1 MQDEV
6 KVSQAD
12 REAYLSMNTLLQKYR
27 DDVMAGEWDSAN
39 GMHALARHRQQA
51 ERAFEERERKLREAV
66 NELLAAQD
74 AIDNWSAHTEGQEWC
89 EALFRRQRAFL
100 AVSQA
105 LKETPDAQ

>member
-39 GMHALARHRQQA
+39 GMQALARHRHQA
-51 ERAFEERERKLREAV
+51 ERAFEERERELREA
-66 NELLAAQD
+66 LKPFSRGHLAD
-74 AIDNWSAHTEGQEWC
+74 VTLKDY
-89 EALFRRQRAFL
+89 QRAR
-100 AVSQA
+100 QA
-105 LKETPDAQ
+105 LKETPDAG